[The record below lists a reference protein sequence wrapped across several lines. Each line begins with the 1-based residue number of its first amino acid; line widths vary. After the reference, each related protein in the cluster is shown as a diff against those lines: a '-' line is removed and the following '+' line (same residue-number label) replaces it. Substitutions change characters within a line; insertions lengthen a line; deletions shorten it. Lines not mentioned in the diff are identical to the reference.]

1 MEHVDDSIAVVA
13 RRHREFGPPRHGRFG
28 PPRAAPRHPPLP
40 AQPPRG
46 IRYRRRPP
54 CGIRY
59 WFENAA
65 SNDAVGRG
73 QMSERMN
80 PTASFAPCR
89 RSMPA
94 SSHSTEMGPA

>member
-1 MEHVDDSIAVVA
+1 MVNMGHPLDVPSPWRERWSTSTIPSPWSLGGIASSGHPGMA
-13 RRHREFGPPRHGRFG
+13 GSGHPGPPR
-28 PPRAAPRHPPLP
+28 
-40 AQPPRG
+40 
-46 IRYRRRPP
+46 
-54 CGIRY
+54 GIRY

-94 SSHSTEMGPA
+94 SSHSTEMGPV